1 MEMMCRVVGMS
12 MAEMRY
18 ALHPAVM
25 AQLIVLTEKAYSF
38 THDRAGGRLCAAG
51 SA

>member
-1 MEMMCRVVGMS
+1 MICRVVGMS

-25 AQLIVLTEKAYSF
+25 AQLIVLAEKV
-38 THDRAGGRLCAAG
+38 RLHP
-51 SA
+51 

>member
-1 MEMMCRVVGMS
+1 MS

-25 AQLIVLTEKAYSF
+25 AQLIVLTEKRTF
-38 THDRAGGRLCAAG
+38 HPRPGAGGRLCAAG

>member
-25 AQLIVLTEKAYSF
+25 ASSS
-38 THDRAGGRLCAAG
+38 C
-51 SA
+51 